1 MAVPVPGPVGSVSL
15 PAARHFMGLSSCFS
29 SGCYCRKSCGLP
41 RICRHSLTHAPTH
54 TRTHGGDGGHARSHA
69 QESESFATAV
79 VVTEK
84 VDDVDIKAQQVPTRE
99 RQMFSP
105 VPH

>member
-1 MAVPVPGPVGSVSL
+1 MAAT
-15 PAARHFMGLSSCFS
+15 AARVVVCLE
-29 SGCYCRKSCGLP
+29 YADT
-41 RICRHSLTHAPTH
+41 HSQTHPPTH
-54 TRTHGGDGGHARSHA
+54 THGGDGGHARSHA
-69 QESESFATAV
+69 QELESFATAV

-99 RQMFSP
+99 RQSFSP